1 MNDFTKEELKII
13 FKCMDQLYDLCEAEL
28 LDKIQSLIDNYCEH
42 KNREPGYD
50 EENGHHVYCTNCY
63 KVYDVENK

>member
-1 MNDFTKEELKII
+1 MSNDFTKEELENLHWYTYMYHHNAGII
-13 FKCMDQLYDLCEAEL
+13 QPEL
-28 LDKIQSLIDNYCEH
+28 FLDKLQSLIDNYCEH

-63 KVYDVENK
+63 